1 MRLNEVLRLM
11 MSIDPEIIRN
21 ILGLITGG
29 YPQQSDVISYTHG
42 IADDIFNSSTHVI
55 SSDSFNHHIIY
66 PAYSGKYL
74 SSNKLSI

>member
-42 IADDIFNSSTHVI
+42 IADDIFQL
-55 SSDSFNHHIIY
+55 IY
-66 PAYSGKYL
+66 PC
-74 SSNKLSI
+74 NIQ